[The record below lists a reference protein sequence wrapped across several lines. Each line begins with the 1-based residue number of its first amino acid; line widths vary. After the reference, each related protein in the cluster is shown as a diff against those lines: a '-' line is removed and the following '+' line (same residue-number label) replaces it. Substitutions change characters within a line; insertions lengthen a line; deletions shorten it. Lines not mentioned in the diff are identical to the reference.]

1 MAPKDRA
8 KLGPAQVRVWLQEL
22 FAEDMHALR
31 VASLSN
37 AVTGVIEAASLSV
50 HAIGRGLALANEL
63 EVKSAIK
70 QVDRLLS
77 NAKLSV
83 WEMFP
88 LWVSYLLADREEAV
102 VALDWTDFDKDGHST
117 IALNL
122 LTSHGRATP
131 LMWKTH
137 DKSKL
142 RKHRN
147 DYEDELLAYFREI
160 VPPNVK
166 VTLLADRG
174 FGDQALYRSLK
185 GARIDFI
192 IRFRD
197 CIQVV
202 DAKGNACAA
211 SELIAPNGRA
221 RMLKDV
227 RVTKDET
234 PVPAVVCT
242 RAKNMKEP
250 WCLATSRA
258 DLDAA
263 RIIALYGRRFTIEE
277 SFRDTKDPRFGLGL
291 SATRVG
297 RVDRRDRLMLIG
309 ALAQVL
315 LTLLGAA
322 SEETGLDRTLKA
334 NTVKTR
340 TMSLFN
346 QGWFWYRALPGLR
359 QERLEMLMTA
369 FGRIVQ
375 RHAVFR
381 EIFGVI

>member
-1 MAPKDRA
+1 MSKNERA
-8 KLGPAQVRVWLQEL
+8 KMGPEQVQTWLCEL
-22 FAEDMHALR
+22 FADDMHARR
-31 VASLSN
+31 VLSLSN
-37 AVTGVIEAASLSV
+37 AVAGVIEAASLSV

-77 NAKLSV
+77 NSKLSV
-83 WEMFP
+83 WKLFP
-88 LWVSYLLADREEAV
+88 LWVAYLLADRQEAV

-117 IALNL
+117 IALHL

-137 DKSKL
+137 DKSTL
-142 RKHRN
+142 RTHRS

-160 VPPNVK
+160 VPQHVQ

-174 FGDQALYRSLK
+174 FGDQALYRSLM

-197 CIQVV
+197 CIQVL
-202 DAKGNACAA
+202 DADGRACAA
-211 SELIAPNGRA
+211 RELVGPNGRA
-221 RMLKDV
+221 RKLKDV
-227 RVTKDET
+227 RVTQQKT
-234 PVPAVVCT
+234 AVPAVVCT
-242 RAKNMKEP
+242 QAKNMKEP

-258 DLDAA
+258 DLEAS

-309 ALAQVL
+309 ALAQAL

-359 QERLEMLMTA
+359 QERFEMLMTA
-369 FGRIVQ
+369 FGRIIQ
-375 RHAVFR
+375 QHAVFR